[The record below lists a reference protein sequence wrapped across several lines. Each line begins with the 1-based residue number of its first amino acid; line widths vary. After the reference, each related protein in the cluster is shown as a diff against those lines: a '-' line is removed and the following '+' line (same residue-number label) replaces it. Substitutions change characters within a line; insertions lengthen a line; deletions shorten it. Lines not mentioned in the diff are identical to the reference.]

1 MTAEILDQL
10 RRTASRS
17 MLDADVKARE
27 RDAARERLATTA
39 IEIADRVLAGAKHY
53 DSAVTAY
60 AVARENYHIATERAL
75 ASAARRDEAFAAF
88 HEAHAEWMAGKGRA
102 TAAAFR
108 NERALQEAQTEKEAN
123 NA

>member
-17 MLDADVKARE
+17 MLDADAKARE
-27 RDAARERLATTA
+27 RNAARERLATTA
-39 IEIADRVLAGAKHY
+39 IEIADRVLCGAKNY
-53 DSAVTAY
+53 YSAVTAY

-75 ASAARRDEAFAAF
+75 VSAAHRDEAFAAF

-108 NERALQEAQTEKEAN
+108 NERVLERAATEKEAN
-123 NA
+123 A

>member
-39 IEIADRVLAGAKHY
+39 IEIADRVLAGANHY

-75 ASAARRDEAFAAF
+75 VSAARRDDAFAAF
-88 HEAHAEWMAGKGRA
+88 HEAHAEWMAGKGRE

-108 NERALQEAQTEKEAN
+108 NERALQEAATEKEAN
-123 NA
+123 A